1 MGWPNECRV
10 FYVKKKKGST
20 VRFWGIPCLDKPRQ
34 TKMKPLKNGQLPV
47 LLDSDQR
54 YPRISLAQGA
64 KEDQDREIAHRPAIE
79 NGILHTK
86 AMSSYFVL

>member
-10 FYVKKKKGST
+10 FYVKKKERINRKILGYPVS
-20 VRFWGIPCLDKPRQ
+20 RQ
-34 TKMKPLKNGQLPV
+34 TKMKPLKNGQLPI